1 MGSWPKG
8 IRAAAVGPGERMEG
22 AGPSGREDLEDVGSV
37 SGAHREEDELGREV
51 GPTKL
56 KSTSPV
62 DVEAGQGIGQSVS

>member
-1 MGSWPKG
+1 
-8 IRAAAVGPGERMEG
+8 MEG